1 MVLFWKCGGKHNR
14 IVGYRQ
20 AVRHR
25 TLTPA
30 FTSSNLVSPV
40 EESPVDSGLQG
51 ILCFSEDG
59 ERQKRVTGHFWMI
72 SILFCHSGRIL
83 WLCFDLCWSENTVII

>member
-51 ILCFSEDG
+51 ILF
-59 ERQKRVTGHFWMI
+59 F
-72 SILFCHSGRIL
+72 SGRAKKAFGRKIGRKKSRKMFL
-83 WLCFDLCWSENTVII
+83 REIW

>member
-51 ILCFSEDG
+51 ILFFSEDG

-72 SILFCHSGRIL
+72 SIF
-83 WLCFDLCWSENTVII
+83 FVIPAAFYGCVSTCAGVKIPL

>member
-1 MVLFWKCGGKHNR
+1 ML
-14 IVGYRQ
+14 GYRQ

-51 ILCFSEDG
+51 ILFFSQDG

-72 SILFCHSGRIL
+72 SIFLSFRPHFMAVFRL
-83 WLCFDLCWSENTVII
+83 VLE